1 MDARHGA
8 SMQTSR
14 HGSRPWID
22 TFMRLLGFSYKD
34 HIIKKEVSERITNV
48 IDPFNFKNLL
58 SIVKTK
64 QLRWLGRVT
73 QANGLSKCRAM
84 CQEGEDRKG

>member
-1 MDARHGA
+1 
-8 SMQTSR
+8 
-14 HGSRPWID
+14 
-22 TFMRLLGFSYKD
+22 MRCLCGLLEIAYSD
-34 HIIKKEVSERITNV
+34 HIINEEVSERITNV

-73 QANGLSKCRAM
+73 QANGLLKCRAM
-84 CQEGEDRKG
+84 CQEGEDGKG